1 MWWSEL
7 TSIPRTYL
15 ALTFY
20 ILLHLLFIMTQFIW
34 FFVLSLGAW
43 FQVVLWMFLWGEY
56 ASSLCFLHLL
66 FVPQNWANLSLF
78 LFIFPILCFHIILS
92 LFLLFWP
99 ILAFMP
105 PISTLIFFFGVLAN
119 MCCNFSWYVNN
130 LLFSQISWYIALHG
144 GKIEAF
150 SFKSHNIFFYLQIT
164 NPGDCFFYLQ
174 ITIPADCLLLSW
186 TIL

>member
-1 MWWSEL
+1 
-7 TSIPRTYL
+7 
-15 ALTFY
+15 
-20 ILLHLLFIMTQFIW
+20 MTQFIW

-56 ASSLCFLHLL
+56 ASSLCFLHSL

>member
-1 MWWSEL
+1 MVRINIHSPHIF
-7 TSIPRTYL
+7 SS
-15 ALTFY
+15 Y
-20 ILLHLLFIMTQFIW
+20 ILYTSSSFIYHDYLFD
-34 FFVLSLGAW
+34 SLFCRWVHDSRLFCGC
-43 FQVVLWMFLWGEY
+43 LWGEY

-92 LFLLFWP
+92 LFLLFWS

-150 SFKSHNIFFYLQIT
+150 SFKSHSIFFYLQIT

-186 TIL
+186 TLL